1 MHPIFLHYPI
11 DVPAKQIAD
20 MPFEAFSDES
30 YYYFIIPT
38 SLSEK
43 NVYELYTITLHYHRQ
58 GWTQLLCP
66 LFNIH
71 SQFITT
77 VDNKTYI
84 LCYALKNSQTNLGGS
99 MLSRFH
105 LTGFSYPYQPGSISS
120 YGKWQQLWIDKID
133 QYEAYYRHLLQ
144 KRPMTSDSRKIA
156 DLFPYII
163 GLAENAIQ
171 YMHIINQETRFND
184 HDQPTITFGRYHDQI
199 NQPFIWSHQLV
210 YDHPVRDIA
219 EKLRPIMKQKDG
231 LQNEHITLFL
241 QEYLNW
247 NPLSVFGWK
256 LLFCRLLF
264 PVHLLEYVD
273 QLRTEALDNNISLE
287 NIVQEQINYEENM
300 RTFFSQIGIDKADIN
315 HIQLDWLME

>member
-11 DVPAKQIAD
+11 DVPTKQIPN
-20 MPFEAFSDES
+20 MPFETFADPS

-38 SLSEK
+38 SASEK
-43 NVYELYTITLHYHRQ
+43 YVYELYTITLHYHRQ

-77 VDNKTYI
+77 IENKTYI
-84 LCYALKNSQTNLGGS
+84 LCYALKNAQTNLGGS
-99 MLSRFH
+99 MLSKFH
-105 LTGFSYPYQPGSISS
+105 LIGFSYPYQPSSISS
-120 YGKWQQLWIDKID
+120 YGKWQELWIEKID

-144 KRPMTSDSRKIA
+144 QRPLTSAIREFI

-171 YMHIINQETRFND
+171 YMHVVNQETQFND
-184 HDQPTITFGRYHDQI
+184 HDQPTFTFGRYHDHI

-210 YDHPVRDIA
+210 YDHPARDLA
-219 EKLRPIMKQKDG
+219 EKLRQSMKQKDG
-231 LQNEHITLFL
+231 LQTESNILFL
-241 QEYLNW
+241 QEYLHE

-264 PVHLLEYVD
+264 PIHLLEYVD
-273 QLRTEALDNNISLE
+273 QVRTGAADNK
-287 NIVQEQINYEENM
+287 IVVEDIIQEQTNYEQNIK
-300 RTFFSQIGIDKADIN
+300 TFYSQIGIDKANIN